1 MSGNNKMD
9 TEALPLIKKE
19 EKVDVATAIMNQKK
33 APNKLIVEEAVNDDN
48 STVYLTST
56 KLNELGIFKG
66 DPVILKGKRRKETL
80 CVAL

>member
-1 MSGNNKMD
+1 MD

-19 EKVDVATAIMNQKK
+19 DKPDVATAIMNQKK
-33 APNKLIVEEAVNDDN
+33 APNKLLVEEAVNDDN
-48 STVYLTST
+48 STVYLTSA